1 MLTVQEATDALR
13 ALLKK
18 HTAFSEKGFDIDIES
33 AADEWNDCLTAIGVR
48 RAYGL
53 MGTYLC
59 EEYRGMYGR
68 EFLLGDRCVAYEIEY
83 HVDAYMWAQG
93 YPGYRRNITTFA
105 FSREE
110 LVKHCR
116 VVNISTDDVE
126 NLRQRTMFRYKK
138 GIRDCY
144 KGTADDPFY
153 SRTHRRRYGATA
165 G

>member
-1 MLTVQEATDALR
+1 MTVQEATDALR

-68 EFLLGDRCVAYEIEY
+68 EFLLGDRCVAYEIVKTLVTYGEVSARDRGTMVEDVFFALAEY
-83 HVDAYMWAQG
+83 GVLMFAAV
-93 YPGYRRNITTFA
+93 FA
-105 FSREE
+105 FYLLIAAVIR
-110 LVKHCR
+110 K
-116 VVNISTDDVE
+116 IA
-126 NLRQRTMFRYKK
+126 KK
-138 GIRDCY
+138 RD
-144 KGTADDPFY
+144 KTEKV
-153 SRTHRRRYGATA
+153 
-165 G
+165 